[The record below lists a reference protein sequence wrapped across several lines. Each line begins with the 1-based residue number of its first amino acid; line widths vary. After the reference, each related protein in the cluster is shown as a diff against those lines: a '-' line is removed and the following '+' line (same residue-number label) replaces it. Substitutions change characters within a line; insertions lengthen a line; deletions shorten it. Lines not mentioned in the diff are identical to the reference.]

1 MSQTTAEVV
10 GSAVRAELARAGK
23 SQNDLAAVLGVT
35 QTAVSKRLRGVT
47 PFDVNELAAVA
58 AALDV
63 DMSVLLAGTDQRQ
76 QTAAS

>member
-10 GSAVRAELARAGK
+10 GAAVRAELARAGK

-63 DMSVLLAGTDQRQ
+63 DMSVLITDAVRQ
-76 QTAAS
+76 TTAP